1 MESAFV
7 FGSKAYQNLKTYNSS
22 QARHVTIK
30 RAEDA
35 LNRYQ
40 NLKRKNF
47 LQRARFSVMT
57 GRISIGY
64 GLK

>member
-1 MESAFV
+1 MESALV
-7 FGSKAYQNLKTYNSS
+7 FGSKAYQNLKFYNSS

-35 LNRYQ
+35 LNRHQ

-57 GRISIGY
+57 GRVSIGY
-64 GLK
+64 RLQ